1 MLAFIPM
8 PLPEGSPMPR
18 LRAALPGDIPALHRI
33 RLAVRE
39 NVLRDPTRVT
49 PADYVRYVEEP
60 GVSWVAE
67 ADGVVVGFGIA
78 DRASRSLWALFVD
91 PAFEGRGIGR
101 ALLQRLTACLF
112 ESGRGRINLSTA
124 PGTRA
129 ERFYRAAGWEKRGD
143 LPTGEV
149 WLATSRPG

>member
-1 MLAFIPM
+1 MH
-8 PLPEGSPMPR
+8 R
-18 LRAALPGDIPALHRI
+18 LRMS
-33 RLAVRE
+33 VRE
-39 NVLRDPTRVT
+39 NPLRDPARVK

-67 ADGVVVGFGIA
+67 LDGRLVGFGIA

-91 PAFEGRGIGR
+91 PEFEGRGIGR
-101 ALLQRLTACLF
+101 ALLQRLTDCLF
-112 ESGRGRINLSTA
+112 ASGVAPINLSTA

-129 ERFYRAAGWEKRGD
+129 ERMYLAAGWAKVGD

-149 WLATSRPG
+149 WLARSRPQAAG

>member
-1 MLAFIPM
+1 MILRPAT
-8 PLPEGSPMPR
+8 PL
-18 LRAALPGDIPALHRI
+18 DIPAMHRI

-39 NVLRDPTRVT
+39 NRLSDPTRVT
-49 PADYVRYVEEP
+49 PADYVRYVEDS

-67 ADGVVVGFGIA
+67 LEGRVAGFGIA

-91 PAFEGRGIGR
+91 PDFEGRGVGR
-101 ALLQRLTACLF
+101 ALLQRLTDGLF
-112 ESGRGRINLSTA
+112 ECGREPINLSTA

-129 ERFYRAAGWEKRGD
+129 ERFYLAAGWETIGN

-149 WLATSRPG
+149 WLGKSWPG